1 MKPSSGGARGERG
14 KGEPD
19 ARHNQISRADSS
31 ASANKSLWVLE
42 KGSLDLYP
50 ADGCNALTN
59 ACETRRNCRN
69 ESFIVRRI
77 ASICWSVSQICNRAE
92 MDVAETWVTVQ

>member
-1 MKPSSGGARGERG
+1 MTEAK
-14 KGEPD
+14 
-19 ARHNQISRADSS
+19 
-31 ASANKSLWVLE
+31 ANRKHGIIKFRVPIPRRLQTNPYRVLE
-42 KGSLDLYP
+42 KGSLNLYP
-50 ADGCNALTN
+50 VDGCNALTN
-59 ACETRRNCRN
+59 AWDARRNCRN